1 MARKSRRA
9 NVVQEKKEEL
19 QVFASIITQ
28 KQLATAAYAR
38 LSVEK
43 ENDESIQTQIELL
56 HQYIQDHE
64 EYKLVDTYVDDGY
77 TGTDFDRPEFIRL
90 MQQLKVGINME
101 GESEKEQ
108 EEVMND
114 GMDMDEEMMMAGLSM
129 FENDF

>member
-90 MQQLKVGINME
+90 MDDVRTGKIQAIIVSSGKNE
-101 GESEKEQ
+101 GR
-108 EEVMND
+108 N
-114 GMDMDEEMMMAGLSM
+114 L
-129 FENDF
+129 